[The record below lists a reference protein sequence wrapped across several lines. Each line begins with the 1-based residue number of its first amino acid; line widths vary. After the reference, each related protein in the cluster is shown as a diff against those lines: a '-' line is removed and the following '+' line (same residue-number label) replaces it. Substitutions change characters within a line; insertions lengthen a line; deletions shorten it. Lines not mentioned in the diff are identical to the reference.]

1 MTEHC
6 QWWSIIAH
14 SVSKWQK
21 NGMLPHIDD
30 LFEQL
35 TCVGVFPSLDLAQ
48 GYHHIDISK
57 EGAPKTAFKTP
68 FEH

>member
-1 MTEHC
+1 
-6 QWWSIIAH
+6 
-14 SVSKWQK
+14 
-21 NGMLPHIDD
+21 MLPHIDD